1 MKSKNYDLPAMRK
14 EYITLASASLKK
26 TSKFYAEDYE
36 NICRAANR
44 MPRRELMEA
53 IGRQYAIRE
62 LSQAEI
68 RQHCQF

>member
-1 MKSKNYDLPAMRK
+1 MQSKNYDLPAMRK
-14 EYITLASASLKK
+14 EYIILASGSLKK
-26 TSKFYAEDYE
+26 TSKFYTEDYE

-44 MPRRELMEA
+44 MTRRELMES

-62 LSQAEI
+62 LSQAET